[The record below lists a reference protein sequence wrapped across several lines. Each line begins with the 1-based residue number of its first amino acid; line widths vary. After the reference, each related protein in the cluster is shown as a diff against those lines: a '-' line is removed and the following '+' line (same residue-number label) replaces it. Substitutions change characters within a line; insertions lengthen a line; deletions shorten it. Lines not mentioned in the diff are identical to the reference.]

1 MSVEIKEEPRYSSSP
16 EPEPDYEDLSP
27 DSRVKRREQLDRDFD
42 ALKNKRKAIKDIDN
56 ADPMTR
62 TLLVVGL
69 YKNMPPKLS
78 DFVASFE
85 HLRNRRGRY
94 EGVGMPSFSGFKV
107 LHEKN
112 YKFQDGKWTEVD
124 ECFLRT
130 RGVKEARF
138 LLDLGR
144 FDLSVR
150 ESFGTSGF
158 SVRFVPATQDDETRQ
173 KFRTV
178 GALVERLAVVK
189 KELSTIELANQV
201 FDGRPMLAQKYVDK
215 SVYKNSLEDWK
226 RKRSAGVPLSSM
238 DSHMLMSCIPVALEE
253 LTARLNKLWDEQW
266 DIMIELREFQA
277 NGLDFTF

>member
-1 MSVEIKEEPRYSSSP
+1 
-16 EPEPDYEDLSP
+16 
-27 DSRVKRREQLDRDFD
+27 
-42 ALKNKRKAIKDIDN
+42 
-56 ADPMTR
+56 MTR

-69 YKNMPPKLS
+69 NRNMPKLS

-85 HLRNRRGRY
+85 HLRARRGRY

-226 RKRSAGVPLSSM
+226 RKRSAGLPLNRM
-238 DSHMLMSCIPVALEE
+238 DSHMLMSWVPVALEE